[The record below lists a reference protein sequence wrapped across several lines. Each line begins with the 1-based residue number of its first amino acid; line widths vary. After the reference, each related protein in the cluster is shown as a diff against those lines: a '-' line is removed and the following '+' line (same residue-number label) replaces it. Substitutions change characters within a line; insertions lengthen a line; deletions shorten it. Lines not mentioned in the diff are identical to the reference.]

1 MIRLASIIETFEAA
15 LLAKYSNGMLP
26 SHRRALAAM
35 KQCRNVLSH
44 RMQVQCNDC
53 DTQYFVPHS
62 CGHRS
67 CPHCQHHESQQ
78 WLERQ
83 LKKQVPGDYFLLTF
97 TLPAELRALAWTHQR
112 TLYALM
118 MQCSWETV
126 RTFSRNDQQLQG
138 TPGAVAVL
146 HTHSRRL
153 DYHPHIHLVMP
164 AAALDAKRRL
174 WRTKTA
180 KQKQKNDGGSAY
192 LFHHKALAKVFRA
205 KLLAAMT
212 QAGLVLPKRYPGKWV
227 VDCKSVGSGERSL
240 VYLGRYLY
248 RGVLQEKDILAC
260 EKGQVTFRYQD
271 SKTRK
276 RQTRTLAGED
286 FLWQLL
292 QHVLP
297 KGFRRARN
305 FGFLHPNS
313 KGLIQLLHYLLK
325 LDPGRS
331 MLWIKKRSPF
341 TCRCCGGDMKIVRT
355 RLPPIIPRRAPPDAA
370 VVAVAM

>member
-1 MIRLASIIETFEAA
+1 MIRLASIIETFDAA
-15 LLAKYSNGMLP
+15 LLAKYSKGMLP

-35 KQCRNVLSH
+35 KQCRNALSR
-44 RMQVQCNDC
+44 RMQVQCDVC
-53 DTQYFVPHS
+53 DEQHFVPHS

-97 TLPAELRALAWTHQR
+97 TLPAELRTLAWTHQR

-126 RTFSRNDQQLQG
+126 RTFSMNDKQLQG

-164 AAALDAKRRL
+164 AAAMDSQRRL
-174 WRTKTA
+174 WRTKQGKSGAPT
-180 KQKQKNDGGSAY
+180 Y
-192 LFHHKALAKVFRA
+192 LFNHKALAKVFRA
-205 KLLAAMT
+205 KLLAAIN
-212 QAGLVLPKRYPGKWV
+212 QAGLVLPKRYPNTWV
-227 VDCKSVGSGERSL
+227 VDCKCVGSGEKAL

-248 RGVLQEKDILAC
+248 RGVLQEKDIIAC
-260 EKGQVTFRYQD
+260 RNGQVTFRYQN
-271 SKTRK
+271 SETRK
-276 RQTRTLAGED
+276 METRTLAGAD
-286 FLWQLL
+286 FLWLLL

-313 KGLIQLLHYLLK
+313 KQLIQLLHYLLK

-331 MLWIKKRSPF
+331 ITWFRKRPPF
-341 TCRCCGGDMKIVRT
+341 TCRCCGGEMKIVRT
-355 RLPPIIPRRAPPDAA
+355 RIPSIIQRRAPPDAA
-370 VVAVAM
+370 AVAVAM